1 MTWAS
6 ALSAAK
12 KPRWPFAFLASTA
25 KSRPASAVGL
35 AIASATKR
43 MPLPGA
49 QPPLILSLGMQREA
63 LAMDHAA
70 AVKRRDMQA
79 LHRIEADLRN
89 VTNRILSKARFSD
102 A

>member
-1 MTWAS
+1 MTCQR
-6 ALSAAK
+6 ALFAAK
-12 KPRWPFAFLASTA
+12 KPRWPFAFLVSTA
-25 KSRPASAVGL
+25 KSRPASAVAS

-43 MPLPGA
+43 MPSPGA
-49 QPPLILSLGMQREA
+49 QPPLILSLGMQRES

-89 VTNRILSKARFSD
+89 VTNRILSKGVCFND
-102 A
+102 